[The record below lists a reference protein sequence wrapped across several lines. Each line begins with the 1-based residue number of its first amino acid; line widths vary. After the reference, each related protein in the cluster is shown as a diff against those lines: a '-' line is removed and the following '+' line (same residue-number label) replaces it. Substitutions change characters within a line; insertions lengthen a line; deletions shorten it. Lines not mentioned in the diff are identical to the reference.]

1 MTTRKSRFASCATTR
16 SRDAQT
22 SSSGS
27 GGRCA
32 SPVPSPSATT
42 TTKRQPRSPLSHV
55 LSPNNATGTT
65 SNDNNNNNNNNNNN
79 ASFSESSPNS
89 RNTPTRR
96 HLTTAELTRPSLK
109 VYMEQMTTPPPSSM
123 ISPKTT
129 TNKSNN
135 TAEEIAEQLLKQP
148 NVGETKMVLMDLLQ
162 TAKENANYKLMLER
176 MKSDEAE
183 YSLKSSRKMSEVT
196 QMYETLREDKMKAEM
211 KIAQLEEEKKTL
223 MTEAA
228 SSNKEEKTKAANA
241 SIDSNNNVPKTPLT
255 APAKQAS
262 SFSFAATTIND
273 GNNNVGI
280 FASPRWE
287 AVKKSATET
296 AERLRALSSEKGT
309 AVSPFTGGKVRAM
322 KPQVAG
328 DNDDDEDIF
337 VDALNTVAQTQ
348 HLNRNKRMTT
358 PTTTK
363 PSVQAVEN
371 TQNSI
376 SDALLD
382 SNSEQEVKNLLAS
395 LDQYVLSLRERMTTK
410 NSGEEASTSARKHQ
424 TKQLPGDNKEEE
436 VLKIADKADNSLKSL
451 FSLLF
456 IKENNS
462 NKNEGDEEVAKVANA
477 NNKRADRVK
486 SDLLKTFEEED
497 KKANDDDVQNRFQ
510 KEQDERKKDNE
521 KASEALNKVQML
533 LDEKTDEAK
542 RSAETLET
550 ERRKNEALQTQLD
563 EKMKEMERKEKKS
576 VASVSV
582 QTEEVEDDSNNNIN
596 GKLSEYES
604 LVASLKEENQG
615 KDVQMLQLQQELA
628 DVTSMKNAEF
638 TELTKEVR
646 EKSDEVSELSHAC
659 SELADA
665 LASAEEEVE
674 LLREEAE
681 RRGEMELKM
690 ESLKEALTERKHE
703 LNITRS
709 EKKEWEQKC
718 EDLQSEMSFKVAALE
733 NLKNSLEELEAK
745 EEHMESCKDLL
756 AEEAEEFERLY
767 GEMYRKNEELIVQH
781 REEKE
786 DMLKMIN
793 YLGNDMKMYEREGFI
808 WWTRAELENT
818 RAADLEDEIER
829 LQDELERVN
838 EEQDERTELILDV
851 AKLKEEKLTLEETLE
866 KVDTTNKTLNV
877 RLKKSYERVQELDKE
892 IESANSDCDFLRKEV
907 DEANSRVKVLEAWCT
922 ETKVH
927 GEINGDD
934 TNSSDSYDYAKIPAR
949 YEELKLEN
957 IELMAKL
964 TASKAMEENL
974 SQRLENIMHE
984 TDGLKEEAKTAFMK
998 SSEMQKMTENAVE
1011 KTAQMTSELEEAT
1024 NEVQKLENLL
1034 AVSRQQVQTLEK
1046 QLAAPPRG
1054 EIQEAKDGTTA
1065 ITKEMHPTNENEE
1078 DDNAIKEY
1086 FEAQNEELTALLA
1099 SKTNE
1104 LTQMQA
1110 EIENLKNKSSSE
1122 EDAKTLRGENYEL
1135 AVRHKATLERLT
1147 ATIEE
1152 KEALEKSCQNYE
1164 TTIEK
1169 MQVVVKELK
1178 MEVEKLKAMKSPAPK
1193 KTSHSVHTIEDECP
1207 TSSDAAPVRQKII
1220 YVQNSQQ
1227 QQQLPPKRTPTNG
1240 DDEMFYDVA
1249 DDFMEAYD
1257 HNDRQQRHQIRNTQ
1271 RVSVYPLAPKGQ
1283 LPPLHRNAIECY
1295 HMDAERTR
1303 LRKECELEERELF
1316 RMKQEKRILL
1326 ARLKEEKRAP
1336 SVKGRERKEVEK
1348 KSTKMKKSS
1357 RKKSSSSSAAT
1368 GTEFPAQSLSFK
1380 TPQVS
1385 TTEMNKENVATND
1398 QSSPSPS
1405 SDVLEGCKAPDPTPE
1420 NGVPTANG
1428 EDSSSAVLLETALT
1442 AKLVLEN
1449 SRKADEKAKI
1459 YKRQA
1464 RAAFQSLENIS
1475 MEMRRMKQAFK
1486 EQEESDASIVTPLTE
1501 SKFLTRT

>member
-1 MTTRKSRFASCATTR
+1 MKNTASFSSSSSVSKMMTTREDEKRTTASSKSPNATKNK
-16 SRDAQT
+16 SNEDEENDAM
-22 SSSGS
+22 
-27 GGRCA
+27 R
-32 SPVPSPSATT
+32 
-42 TTKRQPRSPLSHV
+42 KRRSPLSQV
-55 LSPNNATGTT
+55 LSPNNA
-65 SNDNNNNNNNNNNN
+65 
-79 ASFSESSPNS
+79 SSPLHSGEYSDGGGNAT
-89 RNTPTRR
+89 TPTRR
-96 HLTTAELTRPSLK
+96 HLTTGELTRPSLK
-109 VYMEQMTTPPPSSM
+109 VYVEQMTTPPPSSS
-123 ISPKTT
+123 SPSVVDDDDNNNKRTT
-129 TNKSNN
+129 KSV
-135 TAEEIAEQLLKQP
+135 EEIAEQLLKESNEGQ
-148 NVGETKMVLMDLLQ
+148 TKTVLMDLLQ
-162 TAKENANYKLMLER
+162 TAKENASYKLMLER
-176 MKSDEAE
+176 MKSDEVE
-183 YSLKSSRKMSEVT
+183 YSLRSSRKMSEVT
-196 QMYETLREDKMKAEM
+196 QVYETLREDKMKAEM
-211 KIAQLEEEKKTL
+211 KISKLEEEKKSL
-223 MTEAA
+223 MTAA
-228 SSNKEEKTKAANA
+228 ERTRSA
-241 SIDSNNNVPKTPLT
+241 SVDTDFGAKTPLT
-255 APAKQAS
+255 APAKQSSLSSSS
-262 SFSFAATTIND
+262 SFRFATTSTVND

-309 AVSPFTGGKVRAM
+309 AASPFTGGKARTMVIE
-322 KPQVAG
+322 
-328 DNDDDEDIF
+328 DEEEDIF

-348 HLNRNKRMTT
+348 QLHRSKRMTA
-358 PTTTK
+358 PTTAK
-363 PSVQAVEN
+363 PSVRAIEK

-376 SDALLD
+376 ADALRD
-382 SNSEQEVKNLLAS
+382 SNNEVEVKSLLAS
-395 LDQYVLSLRERMTTK
+395 LDEYVLTLRERISTTTTM
-410 NSGEEASTSARKHQ
+410 NSGEEASTSAPTRDQ
-424 TKQLPGDNKEEE
+424 QQQPGDKNEEEE
-436 VLKIADKADNSLKSL
+436 VLKIADKADTSIKSL
-451 FSLLF
+451 FQLLF
-456 IKENNS
+456 IKD
-462 NKNEGDEEVAKVANA
+462 NKMKEGEKEAIPTKEKVDT
-477 NNKRADRVK
+477 KVDRVK
-486 SDLLKTFEEED
+486 SDLLKTFEEE
-497 KKANDDDVQNRFQ
+497 NDDAQNRLLK
-510 KEQDERKKDNE
+510 KEQNERKKDNE
-521 KASEALNKVQML
+521 KAVEALNKVQSL

-542 RSAETLET
+542 RTVETLES
-550 ERRKNEALQTQLD
+550 ERRKNEALRTQLGQ
-563 EKMKEMERKEKKS
+563 KMKEMEDKKKS

-628 DVTSMKNAEF
+628 DMTSMKNAEF

-718 EDLQSEMSFKVAALE
+718 EDLQSEMSFKVAAFE

-793 YLGNDMKMYEREGFI
+793 YLGNDMNMYEREGFI

-851 AKLKEEKLTLEETLE
+851 AKLKEEKLALEETLE

-1065 ITKEMHPTNENEE
+1065 ITKEMHPGDENEE

-1193 KTSHSVHTIEDECP
+1193 KTSQSVHTIEDECP

-1227 QQQLPPKRTPTNG
+1227 QQQLPPKRTATNG

-1249 DDFMEAYD
+1249 DDFVEAYD
-1257 HNDRQQRHQIRNTQ
+1257 HNHRQQHHQIRNTQ

-1326 ARLKEEKRAP
+1326 ARLKEEKRAS
-1336 SVKGRERKEVEK
+1336 SVKGSERKEVEK

-1357 RKKSSSSSAAT
+1357 RKKSSSSPAAT

-1385 TTEMNKENVATND
+1385 TTEKNKENVAKND